1 MIDRDI
7 DLKRLKLAKV
17 RYYDAENNGAELSD
31 IDAYAFLINVN
42 GHYINLFDPIEE
54 LPVYD
59 RTFYTNTTRRGDDFG
74 TLIKHIDG
82 AIEDGPCYI
91 LERMDLGRI
100 FKGDTIKISEL
111 VNYIFKSDKFFVD
124 RLNLYKEN
132 KGSLP
137 RNTISKNKLKEDV
150 LKMFRLEEYLNG
162 HERTKVYK
170 KN

>member
-1 MIDRDI
+1 
-7 DLKRLKLAKV
+7 
-17 RYYDAENNGAELSD
+17 
-31 IDAYAFLINVN
+31 
-42 GHYINLFDPIEE
+42 
-54 LPVYD
+54 
-59 RTFYTNTTRRGDDFG
+59 
-74 TLIKHIDG
+74 
-82 AIEDGPCYI
+82 
-91 LERMDLGRI
+91 MDLGRI

-137 RNTISKNKLKEDV
+137 RNTISKNKLKEDE
-150 LKMFRLEEYLNG
+150 LKMFRLKEYLNG

>member
-1 MIDRDI
+1 
-7 DLKRLKLAKV
+7 
-17 RYYDAENNGAELSD
+17 
-31 IDAYAFLINVN
+31 
-42 GHYINLFDPIEE
+42 
-54 LPVYD
+54 
-59 RTFYTNTTRRGDDFG
+59 
-74 TLIKHIDG
+74 
-82 AIEDGPCYI
+82 
-91 LERMDLGRI
+91 MDLGRI

-162 HERTKVYK
+162 HEKTKVYK

>member
-1 MIDRDI
+1 
-7 DLKRLKLAKV
+7 
-17 RYYDAENNGAELSD
+17 
-31 IDAYAFLINVN
+31 
-42 GHYINLFDPIEE
+42 
-54 LPVYD
+54 
-59 RTFYTNTTRRGDDFG
+59 
-74 TLIKHIDG
+74 
-82 AIEDGPCYI
+82 
-91 LERMDLGRI
+91 MDLGRI

-137 RNTISKNKLKEDV
+137 RNTISKNKLKEDG